1 MSKHSFRPIRPVK
14 LLAGM
19 TSLLAVALVSCTATP
34 SDETNATTDIQSTAS
49 SEVSTGD
56 GGDLQ
61 VVTTILPITQ
71 FTKAV
76 AGDRATV
83 TQLLP
88 TTADPH
94 DFQAKPGDVQAIA
107 TADVLVKN
115 GLELEYFLDD
125 LVDNAD
131 NSTLVLI
138 DSSEGI
144 ETIAWGEDHSDSHSD
159 ESHGEH
165 DHDEHSH
172 DEHDHDE
179 HDHDEEKAHSEGHDH
194 AHGSEDPHI
203 WLDPKRAIEQVENIR
218 DGLIA
223 ADPEG
228 ESTYT
233 DNAASYISQL
243 QDLDTEITEQLAPYA
258 GQTFISFQDFAA
270 YFAESYG
277 LESEFLVDVPEANPS
292 PDDMRRITET
302 VEAENVK
309 ALLTEPSAGDSGFE
323 ALSKDLDIPVG
334 VFDPVVIAE
343 AAATENADYYLSTML
358 KNVENLE
365 SALQ

>member
-1 MSKHSFRPIRPVK
+1 MQTHSFHSIRLVK
-14 LLAGM
+14 LVAGM
-19 TSLLAVALVSCTATP
+19 TSALAVMIVGCTATP
-34 SDETNATTDIQSTAS
+34 NEELGASSTIESTAS
-49 SEVSTGD
+49 SEESVTE

-71 FTKAV
+71 FTQAV

-107 TADVLVKN
+107 TADVLVQN
-115 GLELEYFLDD
+115 GLGLEYFLDD
-125 LVDNAD
+125 LVENAD
-131 NSTLVLI
+131 NPDLVLI

-144 ETIAWGEDHSDSHSD
+144 ETIAL
-159 ESHGEH
+159 
-165 DHDEHSH
+165 
-172 DEHDHDE
+172 
-179 HDHDEEKAHSEGHDH
+179 EKAHSDDHHDEDHHDEEHSEDKH
-194 AHGSEDPHI
+194 AHDEHNHAEHGDEDPHI

-223 ADPEG
+223 ADPLG

-233 DNAASYISQL
+233 ENATAYIAQL
-243 QDLDTEITEQLAPYA
+243 QALDADITEQLAPYA
-258 GQTFISFQDFAA
+258 GQTFISFHDFAA

-277 LESEFLVDVPEANPS
+277 LEAEFLVDVPEANPS
-292 PDDMRRITET
+292 PEDMRRITET

-309 ALLTEPSAGDSGFE
+309 ALLTEPSAGESGF
-323 ALSKDLDIPVG
+323 ASLSKDLNIPVG
-334 VFDPVVIAE
+334 VFDPVVIGGVEAE
-343 AAATENADYYLSTML
+343 KDDYYLSTML